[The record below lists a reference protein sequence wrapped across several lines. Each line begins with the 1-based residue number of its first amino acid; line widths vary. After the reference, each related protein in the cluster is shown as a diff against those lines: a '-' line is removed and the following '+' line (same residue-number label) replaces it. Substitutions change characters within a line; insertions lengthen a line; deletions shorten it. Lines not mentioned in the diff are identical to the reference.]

1 MWWNWALQAKEV
13 ENRFLSIIVPDVLN
27 PVEIQSAASR
37 LLTVSQSS
45 MSLSAEPSGGD
56 ALSPLP
62 VPVAFRQPRE
72 MRHRRVN
79 SWGTP
84 TDNNTMQRSGSASS
98 FNTVID
104 IDSLQER

>member
-1 MWWNWALQAKEV
+1 MFQPRV
-13 ENRFLSIIVPDVLN
+13 RPS
-27 PVEIQSAASR
+27 QASR

-45 MSLSAEPSGGD
+45 MCLNAEREPSGGDSLD

-84 TDNNTMQRSGSASS
+84 TDNNPNMQRSGSASS

-104 IDSLQER
+104 IDMLSNDRLS